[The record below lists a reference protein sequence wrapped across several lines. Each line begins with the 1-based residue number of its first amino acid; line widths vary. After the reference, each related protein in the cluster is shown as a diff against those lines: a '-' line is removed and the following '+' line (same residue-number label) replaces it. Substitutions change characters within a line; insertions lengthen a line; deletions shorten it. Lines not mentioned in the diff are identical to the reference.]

1 MRLLAPKKTTLIP
14 LLKTSNLADGGY
26 LGTAQTLAFLG
37 PSLKPRDINPHATLI
52 ALYMNAVEEW
62 VVEYQGE
69 DLDTSAEFNR
79 VEPYIISDD
88 FDLSSYERSEFNKYT
103 VLMEASITRGRDG
116 DLHFDRYVAFLGTWN
131 AWTWCL
137 DYLLSLALY
146 LTSSISSLPH
156 LLARS
161 LQPVSVPS
169 NH

>member
-1 MRLLAPKKTTLIP
+1 M
-14 LLKTSNLADGGY
+14 
-26 LGTAQTLAFLG
+26 GTAATLAFLG

-62 VVEYQGE
+62 VVQYQGE
-69 DLDTSAEFNR
+69 NLDTSAELRR
-79 VEPYIISDD
+79 VEPYIFGEDA
-88 FDLSSYERSEFNKYT
+88 DLSFCESSEFNKYT

-131 AWTWCL
+131 ARTWRSDCL
-137 DYLLSLALY
+137 FFPASLPHFLISSLPLLLP
-146 LTSSISSLPH
+146 SSSPPFLISSLPH
-156 LLARS
+156 LLVRS